1 MGDLEFSR
9 GKLGRLNMRN
19 GMGRIA
25 SFGLLMGMMSTAAW
39 AAPASP
45 LLQLSKPE
53 LRDALRSRYDT
64 AVAAVGDASV
74 RTAQDSRWT
83 WAVEAKNQCGIA
95 IGFIK
100 SGTKDADSIN
110 KCDDFVARLS
120 APPPPPVSAA
130 GSAPP
135 ALDCTAPAVSIF
147 FDWNMD
153 TPLPE
158 GAATVSQL
166 TQSAAQCG
174 WKRFGVTGYTDTSGS
189 NRYNDGLSLRRA
201 QNVAGLLG
209 QGGIAADAITVSGL
223 GETQLKIETADG
235 VREPMN
241 RRVEITA
248 SAN

>member
-1 MGDLEFSR
+1 MHDAL
-9 GKLGRLNMRN
+9 GKAAAVGLVTAILTGGLGA
-19 GMGRIA
+19 G
-25 SFGLLMGMMSTAAW
+25 TAL

-45 LLQLSKPE
+45 LLQLGKPE
-53 LRDALRSRYDT
+53 LKDALGSRYDT
-64 AVAAVGDASV
+64 AVKAVADPAM
-74 RTAQDSRWT
+74 RAAQDSRWT
-83 WAVEAKNQCGIA
+83 YAVEAKNQCGIA
-95 IGFIK
+95 IGFLK

-120 APPPPPVSAA
+120 APPPPPVPAA

-158 GAATVSQL
+158 GANTISTL
-166 TQSAAQCG
+166 TQTAMQCG
-174 WKRFGVTGYTDTSGS
+174 WKRFGVTGYTDTSGGTQ
-189 NRYNDGLSLRRA
+189 YNDGLSMRRA
-201 QNVAGLLG
+201 RNVAGLMS
-209 QGGIAADAITVSGL
+209 QGGIPMEAMTVTGL

>member
-1 MGDLEFSR
+1 
-9 GKLGRLNMRN
+9 MRN
-19 GMGRIA
+19 AVGRA
-25 SFGLLMGMMSTAAW
+25 AAVGLVTAMLTTTAAW

-45 LLQLSKPE
+45 LLQLGKSE
-53 LRDALRSRYDT
+53 LRDALTSRYDT
-64 AVAAVGDASV
+64 AVKAVGDASV
-74 RTAQDSRWT
+74 RAAQDSRWT
-83 WAVEAKNQCGIA
+83 YAVEAKNQCGIA

-100 SGTKDADSIN
+100 SGTKDAESIN

-130 GSAPP
+130 SAPP

-158 GAATVSQL
+158 GVSTISTL
-166 TQSAAQCG
+166 TQTAAQCG
-174 WKRFGVTGYTDTSGS
+174 WKRFGVTGYTDTSGTT
-189 NRYNDGLSLRRA
+189 RYNDGLSLRRA
-201 QNVAGLLG
+201 QSVASLLS
-209 QGGIAADAITVSGL
+209 QGGIATDAMTVNGL

>member
-1 MGDLEFSR
+1 
-9 GKLGRLNMRN
+9 MRN
-19 GMGRIA
+19 ALERA
-25 SFGLLMGMMSTAAW
+25 AAVGLVTAMLTATAAW

-45 LLQLSKPE
+45 LLQLGKSE
-53 LRDALRSRYDT
+53 LRDALTSRYDT
-64 AVAAVGDASV
+64 AVKAVGDASV
-74 RTAQDSRWT
+74 RGAQDSRWT
-83 WAVEAKNQCGIA
+83 YAVEAKNQCGIA

-120 APPPPPVSAA
+120 APPPPPVAA
-130 GSAPP
+130 ASAPP

-153 TPLPE
+153 TPLSE
-158 GAATVSQL
+158 GASTISTL
-166 TQSAAQCG
+166 TQTAAQCG

-201 QNVAGLLG
+201 QNVASLMS
-209 QGGIAADAITVSGL
+209 QGGIATDAMTVNGL

>member
-1 MGDLEFSR
+1 
-9 GKLGRLNMRN
+9 MRN
-19 GMGRIA
+19 ALERA
-25 SFGLLMGMMSTAAW
+25 AAVGLVTAMLTTTAAW

-45 LLQLSKPE
+45 LLQLGKSE
-53 LRDALRSRYDT
+53 LRDALTSRYDT
-64 AVAAVGDASV
+64 AVKAVGDAGV
-74 RTAQDSRWT
+74 RAAQDSRWT
-83 WAVEAKNQCGIA
+83 YAVEAKNQCGIA

-120 APPPPPVSAA
+120 APPPPPVSAV
-130 GSAPP
+130 SAPP

-158 GAATVSQL
+158 GASTIATL
-166 TQSAAQCG
+166 TQTAAQCG
-174 WKRFGVTGYTDTSGS
+174 WKRFGVTGYTDTSGGT
-189 NRYNDGLSLRRA
+189 RYNDGLSLRRA
-201 QNVAGLLG
+201 QNVAGLMG
-209 QGGIAADAITVSGL
+209 QGGIATDAMTVNGL

>member
-1 MGDLEFSR
+1 
-9 GKLGRLNMRN
+9 MRN
-19 GMGRIA
+19 GLRSIA
-25 SFGLLMGMMSTAAW
+25 SFGLAAGMLSTGAW
-39 AAPASP
+39 AAPASS
-45 LLQLSKPE
+45 LLQLGNSE
-53 LRDALRSRYDT
+53 LKGALKSRYDT
-64 AVAAVGDASV
+64 AVAAVGDATL

-95 IGFIK
+95 IGFMK

-130 GSAPP
+130 ASAPP
-135 ALDCTAPAVSIF
+135 ALDCTAPAVSVF

-153 TPLPE
+153 APLPE
-158 GAATVSQL
+158 GGSTVNQI

-189 NRYNDGLSLRRA
+189 NRYNDGLSMRRA
-201 QNVAGLLG
+201 QNVASLMS
-209 QGGIAADAITVSGL
+209 QGGIPMDAMSVSGL
-223 GETQLKIETADG
+223 GEAQLKIETADG

-241 RRVEITA
+241 RRVEVTV

>member
-1 MGDLEFSR
+1 MGNA
-9 GKLGRLNMRN
+9 LGRV
-19 GMGRIA
+19 A
-25 SFGLLMGMMSTAAW
+25 AAGLATAVLTTTAW

-45 LLQLSKPE
+45 LLQLGKSE
-53 LRDALRSRYDT
+53 LRDALTSRYDT
-64 AVAAVGDASV
+64 AVKGVGDPTLRA
-74 RTAQDSRWT
+74 AQDSRWT
-83 WAVEAKNQCGIA
+83 YAVEAKNQCGIA

-130 GSAPP
+130 SAPP

-158 GAATVSQL
+158 GANTITTL
-166 TQSAAQCG
+166 TQTAAQCG
-174 WKRFGVTGYTDTSGS
+174 WKRFGVTGYTDTSGG
-189 NRYNDGLSLRRA
+189 NRYNDGLSMRRA
-201 QNVAGLLG
+201 QNVASLMS
-209 QGGIAADAITVSGL
+209 QGGIPTDAMIVTGL

>member
-1 MGDLEFSR
+1 MM
-9 GKLGRLNMRN
+9 KN
-19 GMGRIA
+19 GVGRIA
-25 SFGLLMGMMSTAAW
+25 SFGLLMGMMSSAAW

-45 LLQLSKPE
+45 LLQLSKAE
-53 LRDALRSRYDT
+53 LNDALRSRYAT
-64 AVAAVGDASV
+64 AVAASGDASL
-74 RTAQDSRWT
+74 RAAQDSRWT

-110 KCDDFVARLS
+110 KCDEFVARLS
-120 APPPPPVSAA
+120 ASPPPPVSAA
-130 GSAPP
+130 VPAPP

-158 GAATVSQL
+158 GAATVGQL
-166 TQSAAQCG
+166 TQSAGQCG
-174 WKRFGVTGYTDTSGS
+174 WTRFGVTGYTDTSGS
-189 NRYNDGLSLRRA
+189 TRYNDGLSLRRA
-201 QNVAGLLG
+201 QNVASLLG

-248 SAN
+248 STN

>member
-1 MGDLEFSR
+1 
-9 GKLGRLNMRN
+9 MRN
-19 GMGRIA
+19 AVGKA
-25 SFGLLMGMMSTAAW
+25 AAVGLATAMLTTTAAW

-45 LLQLSKPE
+45 LLQLGKSE
-53 LRDALRSRYDT
+53 LRDALTSRYDT
-64 AVAAVGDASV
+64 AVKAVGDVTV
-74 RTAQDSRWT
+74 RAAQDSRWT
-83 WAVEAKNQCGIA
+83 YAVEAKNQCGIA

-120 APPPPPVSAA
+120 ATPPPPVPAA
-130 GSAPP
+130 SAPP

-158 GAATVSQL
+158 GASTIGTL
-166 TQSAAQCG
+166 TQTAAQCG
-174 WKRFGVTGYTDTSGS
+174 WKRFGVTGYTDTSGGT
-189 NRYNDGLSLRRA
+189 RYNDGLSLRRA
-201 QNVAGLLG
+201 QNVASLMS
-209 QGGIAADAITVSGL
+209 QGGIATDAMTVNGL

>member
-1 MGDLEFSR
+1 
-9 GKLGRLNMRN
+9 MRN
-19 GMGRIA
+19 GLKRIA
-25 SFGLLMGMMSTAAW
+25 SLGLVAGMMSTAAW

-45 LLQLSKPE
+45 LLQLGNSE
-53 LRDALRSRYDT
+53 LKSALNSRYDT
-64 AVAAVGDASV
+64 AVAAADDASV

-95 IGFIK
+95 IGFMK

-110 KCDDFVARLS
+110 KCDEFVARLT
-120 APPPPPVSAA
+120 APPPPPAPAA
-130 GSAPP
+130 ASAPP

-158 GAATVSQL
+158 GMTTINDVVQTAGR
-166 TQSAAQCG
+166 CG
-174 WKRFGVTGYTDTSGS
+174 WQSFAVTGFTDTSGS
-189 NRYNDGLSLRRA
+189 TRYNDGLSMRRA
-201 QNVAGLLG
+201 RNVAGQMS
-209 QGGIAADAITVSGL
+209 QGGIAMEAMTVSGL

-241 RRVEITA
+241 RRVEITVTG
-248 SAN
+248 AN

>member
-1 MGDLEFSR
+1 
-9 GKLGRLNMRN
+9 MRN
-19 GMGRIA
+19 RLERIL
-25 SFGLLMGMMSTAAW
+25 SLGLVAGMMSTAAW

-45 LLQLSKPE
+45 LLQLGKSE
-53 LRDALRSRYDT
+53 LKGELASRYDK
-64 AVAAVGDASV
+64 AVAAVGDVSLRA
-74 RTAQDSRWT
+74 AQDSRWT

-95 IGFIK
+95 LGFLK

-135 ALDCTAPAVSIF
+135 ALDCTTPAVSIF
-147 FDWNMD
+147 FDWNVD
-153 TPLPE
+153 VPLPE
-158 GAATVSQL
+158 GVVTINSL
-166 TQSAAQCG
+166 TQTAAQCG
-174 WKRFGVTGYTDTSGS
+174 WKHFGVTGYTDTSGGT
-189 NRYNDGLSLRRA
+189 RYNDGLSMRRA
-201 QNVAGLLG
+201 RNVASLMS
-209 QGGIAADAITVSGL
+209 QGGVPVEAMTVSGL
-223 GETQLKIETADG
+223 GETQLKIETADN

>member
-1 MGDLEFSR
+1 MRYGL
-9 GKLGRLNMRN
+9 GK
-19 GMGRIA
+19 A
-25 SFGLLMGMMSTAAW
+25 AAAGLATAMLTSAAW

-45 LLQLSKPE
+45 LLQLGKSE
-53 LRDALRSRYDT
+53 LRDALTSRYDT
-64 AVAAVGDASV
+64 AVKAVGDPAM
-74 RTAQDSRWT
+74 RGAQDSRWT
-83 WAVEAKNQCGIA
+83 YAVEAKNQCGIA

-130 GSAPP
+130 ASAPP

-153 TPLPE
+153 SPLPE
-158 GAATVSQL
+158 GVSTINQL
-166 TQSAAQCG
+166 TQSAVQCG

-201 QNVAGLLG
+201 QNVAGLMS
-209 QGGIAADAITVSGL
+209 QGGIPMEAMTVNGL

>member
-1 MGDLEFSR
+1 
-9 GKLGRLNMRN
+9 MRN
-19 GMGRIA
+19 RLERIA
-25 SFGLLMGMMSTAAW
+25 SVGLMAGMMSTAAW

-45 LLQLSKPE
+45 LLQLGKPE
-53 LRDALRSRYDT
+53 LKSELGSRYDK
-64 AVAAVGDASV
+64 AVAAVGDVSV
-74 RTAQDSRWT
+74 RAAQDSRWT
-83 WAVEAKNQCGIA
+83 YAVEAKNQCGIA
-95 IGFIK
+95 IAFLK

-147 FDWNMD
+147 FDWNID

-158 GAATVSQL
+158 GAATINSL

-174 WKRFGVTGYTDTSGS
+174 WKRFGVTGYTDTSGGT
-189 NRYNDGLSLRRA
+189 RYNDGLSMRRA
-201 QNVAGLLG
+201 QNVAGLMS
-209 QGGIAADAITVSGL
+209 QGGIGMDAMTVSGL

-235 VREPMN
+235 VKEPMN

>member
-1 MGDLEFSR
+1 MHAVL
-9 GKLGRLNMRN
+9 GKV
-19 GMGRIA
+19 A
-25 SFGLLMGMMSTAAW
+25 VAGLAGALLTGTAL

-45 LLQLSKPE
+45 LLQLGKGE
-53 LRDALRSRYDT
+53 LRDALDGRYDT
-64 AVAAVGDASV
+64 AVKAAGDPAL
-74 RTAQDSRWT
+74 RAAQDSRWT
-83 WAVEAKNQCGIA
+83 YAVEAKNQCGIA

-100 SGTKDADSIN
+100 SGTKDAESIN
-110 KCDDFVARLS
+110 KCDDFVARL
-120 APPPPPVSAA
+120 AAAPPPPVSAA
-130 GSAPP
+130 DPAPP

-158 GAATVSQL
+158 GASTISTL
-166 TQSAAQCG
+166 TQTAAQCG
-174 WKRFGVTGYTDTSGS
+174 WKRFGVTGYTDTSGG
-189 NRYNDGLSLRRA
+189 NAYNDGLSLRRA
-201 QNVAGLLG
+201 RNVAALMG
-209 QGGIAADAITVSGL
+209 QGGIAADAMTVTGL

>member
-1 MGDLEFSR
+1 MR
-9 GKLGRLNMRN
+9 YALG
-19 GMGRIA
+19 GVAAI
-25 SFGLLMGMMSTAAW
+25 GLLAGMLSGTAL

-45 LLQLSKPE
+45 LLQMGKSE
-53 LRDALRSRYDT
+53 LNDTLRSRYDT

-74 RTAQDSRWT
+74 RAAQDSRWT
-83 WAVEAKNQCGIA
+83 WAVEAKNQCSIA
-95 IGFIK
+95 IAFLK

-130 GSAPP
+130 SAPP

-153 TPLPE
+153 TPLAE
-158 GAATVSQL
+158 GASTVSQL
-166 TQSAAQCG
+166 TQTAAQCG

-201 QNVAGLLG
+201 QNVAALMS
-209 QGGIAADAITVSGL
+209 QGGVPTEAMTVTGV
-223 GETQLKIETADG
+223 GETQLKIDTADG
-235 VREPMN
+235 VKEPMN

-248 SAN
+248 STN

>member
-1 MGDLEFSR
+1 MR
-9 GKLGRLNMRN
+9 YALGRV
-19 GMGRIA
+19 A
-25 SFGLLMGMMSTAAW
+25 AAGLVAAISSTTAW

-45 LLQLSKPE
+45 LLQLGKAE
-53 LRDALRSRYDT
+53 LKDALGSRYDT
-64 AVAAVGDASV
+64 AVKAVGDPTV
-74 RTAQDSRWT
+74 RGAQDSRWT
-83 WAVEAKNQCGIA
+83 YAVEAKNQCGIA
-95 IGFIK
+95 IGFLK

-110 KCDDFVARLS
+110 KCDDFVARLT

-158 GAATVSQL
+158 GASTISTL
-166 TQSAAQCG
+166 TQTAAQCG
-174 WKRFGVTGYTDTSGS
+174 WKRFGVTGYTDTSGG
-189 NRYNDGLSLRRA
+189 NRYNDGLSMRRA
-201 QNVAGLLG
+201 RNVAGLMS
-209 QGGIAADAITVSGL
+209 QGGIAMDAMTVNGL

-241 RRVEITA
+241 RRVEVTV

>member
-1 MGDLEFSR
+1 
-9 GKLGRLNMRN
+9 MRN
-19 GMGRIA
+19 RLRSIA
-25 SFGLLMGMMSTAAW
+25 SFGLAAGMMSTGAL

-45 LLQLSKPE
+45 LLQMGNAE
-53 LRDALRSRYDT
+53 LKGTLKSRYDT
-64 AVAAVGDASV
+64 AVAAVGDASLRV
-74 RTAQDSRWT
+74 AQDSRWT

-95 IGFIK
+95 LGFMK

-120 APPPPPVSAA
+120 APPPPPVPTAA
-130 GSAPP
+130 SAPP

-158 GAATVSQL
+158 GVATINQI

-174 WKRFGVTGYTDTSGS
+174 WTRFGVTGYTDTSGGKG
-189 NRYNDGLSLRRA
+189 YNDGLSLRRA
-201 QNVAGLLG
+201 QNVAGLMS
-209 QGGIAADAITVSGL
+209 QGGIAMDAMTVSGL
-223 GETQLKIETADG
+223 GETQLKIETADN

-241 RRVEITA
+241 RRVEVTA

>member
-1 MGDLEFSR
+1 
-9 GKLGRLNMRN
+9 MRN
-19 GMGRIA
+19 AVGRIA

-45 LLQLSKPE
+45 LLQTGKAE

-74 RTAQDSRWT
+74 RAAQDSRWT
-83 WAVEAKNQCGIA
+83 YAVEAKNQCGIA
-95 IGFIK
+95 IGFLK

-120 APPPPPVSAA
+120 APPPPPVSAV
-130 GSAPP
+130 SAPP

-153 TPLPE
+153 TPVPE
-158 GAATVSQL
+158 GLTTINQL
-166 TQSAAQCG
+166 TQTATQCG

-189 NRYNDGLSLRRA
+189 NRYNDGLSMRRA
-201 QNVAGLLG
+201 QNVAGLLS
-209 QGGIAADAITVSGL
+209 QGGIAMDAMTVTGL

-235 VREPMN
+235 VKEPMN

>member
-1 MGDLEFSR
+1 
-9 GKLGRLNMRN
+9 MRN
-19 GMGRIA
+19 RLRSIA
-25 SFGLLMGMMSTAAW
+25 SFGLAAGMMSTGAL

-45 LLQLSKPE
+45 LLQMGNAE
-53 LRDALRSRYDT
+53 LKGALKSRYDT
-64 AVAAVGDASV
+64 AVAAVGDASLRV
-74 RTAQDSRWT
+74 AQDSRWT

-95 IGFIK
+95 LGFMK

-120 APPPPPVSAA
+120 APPPPPVPTAA
-130 GSAPP
+130 SAPP

-158 GAATVSQL
+158 GAATINQI

-174 WKRFGVTGYTDTSGS
+174 WTRFGVTGYTDTSGGKG
-189 NRYNDGLSLRRA
+189 YNDGLSLRRA
-201 QNVAGLLG
+201 QNVAGLMS
-209 QGGIAADAITVSGL
+209 QGGIAMDAMTVSGL
-223 GETQLKIETADG
+223 GETQLKIETADN

-241 RRVEITA
+241 RRVEVTA

>member
-1 MGDLEFSR
+1 
-9 GKLGRLNMRN
+9 MRN
-19 GMGRIA
+19 ALGKA
-25 SFGLLMGMMSTAAW
+25 AAAGLATAMLTSAAW

-45 LLQLSKPE
+45 LLQLGKSE
-53 LRDALRSRYDT
+53 LNDALRSRYDT
-64 AVAAVGDASV
+64 AVKAAGDTSV
-74 RTAQDSRWT
+74 RAAQDSRWT
-83 WAVEAKNQCGIA
+83 YAVEAKNQCGIA

-130 GSAPP
+130 SAPP

-158 GAATVSQL
+158 GVNTVNAL
-166 TQSAAQCG
+166 TQTAAQCG
-174 WKRFGVTGYTDTSGS
+174 WKRFGVTGYTDTSGGT
-189 NRYNDGLSLRRA
+189 RYNDGLSLRRA
-201 QNVAGLLG
+201 QNVAGLMS
-209 QGGIAADAITVSGL
+209 QGGVAMGAMTVTGL

>member
-1 MGDLEFSR
+1 MRLIL
-9 GKLGRLNMRN
+9 GK
-19 GMGRIA
+19 IA
-25 SFGLLMGMMSTAAW
+25 SVGLVAGMMSTAAW

-45 LLQLSKPE
+45 LLQLGNSQLKSE
-53 LRDALRSRYDT
+53 LKSRYDT
-64 AVAAVGDASV
+64 AVAASSDAAV
-74 RTAQDSRWT
+74 RASQDSRWT

-95 IGFIK
+95 IGFMK

-110 KCDDFVARLS
+110 KCDDFVARLTA
-120 APPPPPVSAA
+120 APPPPVPAA
-130 GSAPP
+130 SAPP

-166 TQSAAQCG
+166 TQSASQCG
-174 WKRFGVTGYTDTSGS
+174 WTRFGVTGYTDTSGS
-189 NRYNDGLSLRRA
+189 NSYNDGLSMRRA
-201 QNVAGLLG
+201 QNVAALMS
-209 QGGIAADAITVSGL
+209 QGGISADAMTVTGL

>member
-1 MGDLEFSR
+1 M
-9 GKLGRLNMRN
+9 MN
-19 GMGRIA
+19 GVGRIA
-25 SFGLLMGMMSTAAW
+25 SFGLLMGMMSSAAW

-45 LLQLSKPE
+45 LLQLGKPE
-53 LRDALRSRYDT
+53 LRDALKSRYDT
-64 AVAAVGDASV
+64 AVAAVSDASV
-74 RTAQDSRWT
+74 RSAQDSRWT
-83 WAVEAKNQCGIA
+83 YAVEAKNQCGIA
-95 IGFIK
+95 IGFMK

-120 APPPPPVSAA
+120 APPPPPLSAA
-130 GSAPP
+130 GTAQP
-135 ALDCTAPAVSIF
+135 ALDCTAPAMSIL

-153 TPLPE
+153 TPVPE
-158 GAATVSQL
+158 GTATVSQL
-166 TQSAAQCG
+166 TQTASQCG

-201 QNVAGLLG
+201 QNVAALLS
-209 QGGIAADAITVSGL
+209 QGGIPADEITTTGL
-223 GETQLKIETADG
+223 GETQLKIETADN